1 MQIYRSCWYVMN
13 GETSLKSF
21 NFLHKQDT
29 GKIFEFPFWLHSL
42 NSNSLLPVFRAA
54 WEKFMWHASKLQTT
68 CMHGYNQIID
78 LLW

>member
-13 GETSLKSF
+13 GETSLKNF

-29 GKIFEFPFWLHSL
+29 GKIFEFPFWLHSV

-54 WEKFMWHASKLQTT
+54 WEEFMWHASKLQTT